1 MVESK
6 NDNREYVSGGILTFG
21 LATFQVIMIDY
32 FFPQIAVLEGFFLVR
47 LYQGLLV
54 YILTTAVVGF
64 YVSRRAPDKQI
75 DVSLKTG
82 YFAFFMNIA
91 LMLYY
96 RTFYGAIWIFAGYL
110 IGGFIGGLLGRYV
123 RKSEPRMDSEPM

>member
-32 FFPQIAVLEGFFLVR
+32 FFPQVSVLEDFFLVR

-64 YVSRRAPDKQI
+64 YVSRGAPDKQI
-75 DVSLKTG
+75 NVSLKTG